1 MRRSFW
7 LRKIISFDSFL
18 EARPRFQLDSCLLSV
33 LHCLDFHCLVF
44 LVLAEHE
51 YACCFYL

>member
-33 LHCLDFHCLVF
+33 FHFLDFHCLVF